1 MSAGQA
7 TLAVKDGSGGLPCY
21 TRGCPHRIRRLCRL
35 RVRDPVSVEEP
46 LAEPIAVAAHL
57 LVELDEVGRVGVCA
71 RLLAILDGG
80 RPLPVRVAV
89 QPSAKVSCALGIHRV
104 PLKGSGG
111 SSPSSSY
118 PPLTCAFPVSTA
130 VMEPDAESS
139 VAWILPVPWS
149 LEYAPVPFFNTKR
162 PFISEVVALVGL
174 MPPLN

>member
-7 TLAVKDGSGGLPCY
+7 TLAVKDGSGWLPRH

-35 RVRDPVSVEEP
+35 RVRDPGSVEEP
-46 LAEPIAVAAHL
+46 LAEPIAVAAHP

-71 RLLAILDGG
+71 R
-80 RPLPVRVAV
+80 RVAV

-111 SSPSSSY
+111 SSPSCSY

-149 LEYAPVPFFNTKR
+149 LEYAPVPFFNTNR
-162 PFISEVVALVGL
+162 PFISEVVALVDL

>member
-1 MSAGQA
+1 MRSGASGSA
-7 TLAVKDGSGGLPCY
+7 
-21 TRGCPHRIRRLCRL
+21 RGCPAVCEGV
-35 RVRDPVSVEEP
+35 VRPWDPS
-46 LAEPIAVAAHL
+46 
-57 LVELDEVGRVGVCA
+57 
-71 RLLAILDGG
+71 
-80 RPLPVRVAV
+80 
-89 QPSAKVSCALGIHRV
+89 V

-111 SSPSSSY
+111 SSPSCSY

-162 PFISEVVALVGL
+162 PFISEVVALVDL